1 MRKVLLKGVLPLA
14 IALAGTAV
22 YALLVGLSEPP
33 RKEEQPYRGPLVE
46 VVKADPR
53 AVEVVVEGQGTVQPG
68 AQIDL
73 VSQVSGTVVWKSPQL
88 ERGGFFHQGDLLAR
102 IDPEDYELAVARTE
116 ADVAQARYRLDL
128 ARGEAGVARREWELI
143 NPVASVAGTAT
154 DSLVLHI
161 PQLRAARAAL
171 AAAEARLKEARL
183 QLARTRLLA
192 PFDGRVRDTS
202 LDAGQFVSP
211 GRPVAQLYSIEKAE
225 IVVPIADK
233 DLAWFDMPR
242 LSQVDPAGEA
252 DQTPPGP
259 RIYGLGEGGRLGLD
273 PRPGLGPQAMV
284 RGWYAGSRHS
294 WSGRVVRVEGELD
307 PRSRMAH
314 LVVEVDDPYGAQET
328 PLVVGLFVDVAV
340 GGRTVEGVRVV
351 PRLVLRPDNTVWAVG
366 ADGVLRVRKAR
377 IVHSRKDEVLI
388 RVDMEPDENIVV
400 SQLSGVTD
408 GMRVRVAEGSG
419 K

>member
-14 IALAGTAV
+14 IALAGMAV

-33 RKEEQPYRGPLVE
+33 RREEQPYRGPLVE

-73 VSQVSGTVVWKSPQL
+73 VPQVSGTVVWKSPQL

-102 IDPEDYELAVARTE
+102 IDPEDYELAAARTE

-143 NPVASVAGTAT
+143 NPVASVAGTAP

-202 LDAGQFVSP
+202 LDAGQFVTA

-242 LSQVDPAGEA
+242 LSKVEPAGEA
-252 DQTPPGP
+252 DRTRPGP
-259 RIYGLGEGGRLGLD
+259 RIYGPGEDVRLD
-273 PRPGLGPQAMV
+273 PRPGQGPQAMV

-294 WSGRVVRVEGELD
+294 WSGQVVRVEGELD

-314 LVVEVDDPYGAQET
+314 LVVEVDDPYGARET

-351 PRLVLRPDNTVWAVG
+351 SRLVLRPDNTVWTVG
-366 ADGVLRVRKAR
+366 ADGILRVRKAR

-388 RVDMEPDENIVV
+388 RVDMESDENIVV

-408 GMRVRVAEGSG
+408 GMQVRVAEGAG

>member
-14 IALAGTAV
+14 IGLAGAAV

-33 RKEEQPYRGPLVE
+33 RREEQPYKGPLVE
-46 VVKADPR
+46 VMNADPR

-68 AQIDL
+68 AQIEL
-73 VSQVSGTVVWKSPQL
+73 VPRVSGTVVWKSPQL

-102 IDPEDYELAVARTE
+102 IDPEDYELAVERME
-116 ADVAQARYRLDL
+116 ADVAQARYRFDL
-128 ARGEAGVARREWELI
+128 ASGEAGVARREWELL
-143 NPVASVAGTAT
+143 NPASSGAGSAP

-202 LDAGQFVSP
+202 LDAGQFVTQ

-233 DLAWFDMPR
+233 DLAWFDMSR
-242 LSQVDPAGEA
+242 LSMVEPAGEA
-252 DQTPPGP
+252 
-259 RIYGLGEGGRLGLD
+259 GRLD
-273 PRPGLGPQAMV
+273 PAPDRGPLATV

-294 WSGRVVRVEGELD
+294 WRGRVVRVEGELD

-314 LVVEVDDPYGAQET
+314 LVVEVDDPYGAGET

-340 GGRTVEGVRVV
+340 AGRTVEGVRVV
-351 PRLVLRPDNTVWAVG
+351 PRLVLRPDHSVWTVG
-366 ADGVLRVRKAR
+366 AEGILRVRKAR
-377 IVHSRKDEVLI
+377 VVHSRKDEVLI
-388 RVDMEPDENIVV
+388 RVDMESDESIVV
-400 SQLSGVTD
+400 SQLRGVTD
-408 GMRVRVAEGSG
+408 GMRVRVAKGAG
-419 K
+419 R

>member
-14 IALAGTAV
+14 IALAGAAV

-33 RKEEQPYRGPLVE
+33 RREEQPYKGPLVE
-46 VVKADPR
+46 VMIADPR

-68 AQIDL
+68 AQIEL
-73 VSQVSGTVVWKSPQL
+73 VPRVSGTVVWKSPQL

-102 IDPEDYELAVARTE
+102 IDPEDYELAVERME
-116 ADVAQARYRLDL
+116 ADVAQARYRFDL
-128 ARGEAGVARREWELI
+128 ASGEAGVARREWELL
-143 NPVASVAGTAT
+143 NPASSGAGSAP

-202 LDAGQFVSP
+202 LDAGQFVTQ

-233 DLAWFDMPR
+233 DLAWFDMSR
-242 LSQVDPAGEA
+242 LSMVEPAGEA
-252 DQTPPGP
+252 GRTRAGSRIHRPG
-259 RIYGLGEGGRLGLD
+259 EAGRLD
-273 PRPGLGPQAMV
+273 PAPDRGPLATV

-294 WSGRVVRVEGELD
+294 WRGRVVRVEGELD

-314 LVVEVDDPYGAQET
+314 LVVEVDDPYVAGET

-340 GGRTVEGVRVV
+340 AGRTVEGVRVV
-351 PRLVLRPDNTVWAVG
+351 PRLVLRPDHSVWTVG
-366 ADGVLRVRKAR
+366 AEGILRVRKAR
-377 IVHSRKDEVLI
+377 VVHSRKEEVLI
-388 RVDMEPDENIVV
+388 RVDMESDESIVV

-408 GMRVRVAEGSG
+408 GMRVRVAKGAG
-419 K
+419 R

>member
-14 IALAGTAV
+14 IALAGAAV
-22 YALLVGLSEPP
+22 YALLAGLSEPP
-33 RKEEQPYRGPLVE
+33 RREEQPYGGPLVE

-73 VSQVSGTVVWKSPQL
+73 VPQVSGTVVWKSPQL
-88 ERGGFFHQGDLLAR
+88 ERGGFFLQGDLLAR
-102 IDPEDYELAVARTE
+102 IDPEDYELAVARAE

-143 NPVASVAGTAT
+143 NPAASVAGTAP

-183 QLARTRLLA
+183 HLARTRLLA
-192 PFDGRVRDTS
+192 PFDGRVRDTG
-202 LDAGQFVSP
+202 LDAGQFVTP

-242 LSQVDPAGEA
+242 LSEVEPAGEA
-252 DQTPPGP
+252 DRTQPGP
-259 RIYGLGEGGRLGLD
+259 RIYGPEEGGRLD
-273 PRPGLGPQAMV
+273 PRPGPGPQAMV

-314 LVVEVDDPYGAQET
+314 LVVEVDDPYGARET

-351 PRLVLRPDNTVWAVG
+351 PRLVLRPGNTVWTVG
-366 ADGVLRVRKAR
+366 ADGILRVRKAR

-408 GMRVRVAEGSG
+408 GMRVRVAEGSE